1 MATHPTATQN
11 LSYDENDDVFIWKGA
26 FEELKTIVNTILDD
40 GNEVNGEVMED
51 KKHNAKTYK
60 VGENSVRFYTST
72 SKLKLFGANYATLRD
87 GLMDLLTK
95 QNSQPPTKPSCS
107 STTQSAET
115 PDSTVTLRS
124 LHDELAKLRS
134 EVVFIKTQLPSRT
147 STDPPYE
154 ELQEELR
161 VSREELAELKAKMN
175 IQNDNL
181 CKIKNERDS
190 LLTAISLLVS
200 DNKEVKETA
209 INSCDPAQESQR
221 TNDNT
226 TGTEWQTVRRKE
238 RPQSK
243 PKTKQSTNAS
253 TPGKS
258 TTTMIVG
265 DSIVS
270 KLEGWKM
277 ADKHNRVIINSF
289 PGATADDMTDHIKP
303 VIRRKPNKII
313 LHVGTNNLEKDEVN
327 VVTDKIV
334 NVCQLIEQELP
345 ECEIAIS
352 ELTPRNDSPALESN
366 RKEVNKSLKAFCRTR
381 DWSVISHN
389 NISETGL
396 NSRGLHLN
404 RRGISTLA
412 RDFNTFIREKH

>member
-11 LSYDENDDVFIWKGA
+11 LSYDENDDVFISKGA

-154 ELQEELR
+154 ELQEELQ

-181 CKIKNERDS
+181 CKIKNE
-190 LLTAISLLVS
+190 
-200 DNKEVKETA
+200 KET
-209 INSCDPAQESQR
+209 
-221 TNDNT
+221 
-226 TGTEWQTVRRKE
+226 
-238 RPQSK
+238 
-243 PKTKQSTNAS
+243 
-253 TPGKS
+253 
-258 TTTMIVG
+258 
-265 DSIVS
+265 VS
-270 KLEGWKM
+270 
-277 ADKHNRVIINSF
+277 
-289 PGATADDMTDHIKP
+289 
-303 VIRRKPNKII
+303 
-313 LHVGTNNLEKDEVN
+313 
-327 VVTDKIV
+327 
-334 NVCQLIEQELP
+334 
-345 ECEIAIS
+345 
-352 ELTPRNDSPALESN
+352 
-366 RKEVNKSLKAFCRTR
+366 
-381 DWSVISHN
+381 
-389 NISETGL
+389 
-396 NSRGLHLN
+396 
-404 RRGISTLA
+404 
-412 RDFNTFIREKH
+412 

>member
-1 MATHPTATQN
+1 MP
-11 LSYDENDDVFIWKGA
+11 V
-26 FEELKTIVNTILDD
+26 
-40 GNEVNGEVMED
+40 
-51 KKHNAKTYK
+51 
-60 VGENSVRFYTST
+60 
-72 SKLKLFGANYATLRD
+72 
-87 GLMDLLTK
+87 
-95 QNSQPPTKPSCS
+95 
-107 STTQSAET
+107 
-115 PDSTVTLRS
+115 
-124 LHDELAKLRS
+124 
-134 EVVFIKTQLPSRT
+134 
-147 STDPPYE
+147 
-154 ELQEELR
+154 
-161 VSREELAELKAKMN
+161 
-175 IQNDNL
+175 
-181 CKIKNERDS
+181 
-190 LLTAISLLVS
+190 
-200 DNKEVKETA
+200 
-209 INSCDPAQESQR
+209 
-221 TNDNT
+221 
-226 TGTEWQTVRRKE
+226 
-238 RPQSK
+238 
-243 PKTKQSTNAS
+243 